1 MRQRFTFIVENSI
14 LLMMGLSYFATAPD
28 TLTERSLSMTCK
40 EAEQMV
46 MPYINKELTDKEL
59 SAFLSHIRICR
70 DCYEELET
78 YYTIYTGLAQL
89 EDGGKDQNIHRLLE
103 ESLRVSELQIRG
115 RKFFQVYYVLSQV
128 LAMAAL
134 TAIMVME
141 FLSI

>member
-1 MRQRFTFIVENSI
+1 
-14 LLMMGLSYFATAPD
+14 
-28 TLTERSLSMTCK
+28 MTCK

-59 SAFLSHIRICR
+59 SAFLSHIHTCQ
-70 DCYEELET
+70 DCYEELEI

-89 EDGGKDQNIHRLLE
+89 EDGGDDQNIHRLLE

>member
-1 MRQRFTFIVENSI
+1 
-14 LLMMGLSYFATAPD
+14 
-28 TLTERSLSMTCK
+28 
-40 EAEQMV
+40 
-46 MPYINKELTDKEL
+46 
-59 SAFLSHIRICR
+59 
-70 DCYEELET
+70 
-78 YYTIYTGLAQL
+78 LAQL

-141 FLSI
+141 ILSI